1 MMFNCLTFIAK
12 TIYYS
17 WYIKIKQ
24 ILSVMEVLSVEKS
37 KKLIWLTWFEL
48 VIVGII
54 VYFCTNPTS
63 AMLLLAGP
71 VALHALIN
79 FWIKSEGVPV
89 KLKSGVPSVFLPTAF
104 VTGFGALFIALL
116 SECVYNS
123 STLALATVCALC
135 VMAIYPEARYVHHN
149 WTNLWHQKSV
159 ALLCGG
165 FLLKV
170 FSIHITLHK

>member
-89 KLKSGVPSVFLPTAF
+89 RVKSVVPSVFLPTAF
-104 VTGFGALFIALL
+104 LTMFGALFIALL
-116 SECVYNS
+116 SENVFNS
-123 STLALATVCALC
+123 WTLALASVCALC
-135 VMAIYPEARYVHHN
+135 VMAIYPESKYANYD
-149 WTNLWHQKSV
+149 
-159 ALLCGG
+159 
-165 FLLKV
+165 
-170 FSIHITLHK
+170 